1 MEKILVAVKVGEWVG
16 LISYLYDWGYS
27 DELIRQETAES
38 LLHGIA
44 ANLEAAPETSGLS
57 EILIESEYED
67 GETVRLNAYG
77 EIDEMGELY
86 DVHEITLI
94 DCQKIIDQ
102 AKED

>member
-1 MEKILVAVKVGEWVG
+1 MENILVAVKVGEWFG
-16 LISYLYDWGYS
+16 LINYLYDWGYT

-57 EILIESEYED
+57 EILVEEGYED

-77 EIDEMGELY
+77 EIDEMGEFY
-86 DVHEITLI
+86 EVHEITLD
-94 DCQKIIDQ
+94 DCQRAIN
-102 AKED
+102 KEMED

>member
-1 MEKILVAVKVGEWVG
+1 MENILVAVKVGEWFG
-16 LISYLYDWGYS
+16 LINYLYDWGYT

-44 ANLEAAPETSGLS
+44 ANLEAATETSGLS
-57 EILIESEYED
+57 EILVEEGYED

-86 DVHEITLI
+86 EVHEIALI